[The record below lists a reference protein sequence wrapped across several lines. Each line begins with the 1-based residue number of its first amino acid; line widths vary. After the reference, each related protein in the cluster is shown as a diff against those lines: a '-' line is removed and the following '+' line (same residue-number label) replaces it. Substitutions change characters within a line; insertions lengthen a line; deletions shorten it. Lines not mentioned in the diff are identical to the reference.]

1 MQNRAQDG
9 MTESRDEIQSQRDRA
24 QRNAGEMQQR
34 ARGQVQGQ
42 GQGSAQGQTGYGPQ
56 AANAQGTVET
66 DGSIQRSDN

>member
-1 MQNRAQDG
+1 

-34 ARGQVQGQ
+34 ARGQVQGQVQGQ